1 MSGIFLQH
9 SWIVFVIILW
19 SIPWKGVALWKSA
32 KNSHLGWFIALL
44 IINSLAILDILYI
57 FVFSNWGI
65 KKQQETEATQQPTR
79 PIPSSSING
88 PKII

>member
-9 SWIVFVIILW
+9 SWIVVVIILW

-57 FVFSNWGI
+57 FIFSKLGAE
-65 KKQQETEATQQPTR
+65 KQQNANLPVQLNPNPVR
-79 PIPSSSING
+79 KNNIV
-88 PKII
+88 